1 MKTFSY
7 GYFKAAVKSVSSN
20 KMRSSLTMLG
30 IVVGVVSVVSIVS
43 IGEGVKHQI
52 QTQIDHFG
60 KDLITIRPGNERD
73 VAGASALTTINSI
86 LDANEHGSLSDKD
99 IVAVKRTK
107 NVQYE
112 APLAIVGGRVSGGDH
127 NPGSITVVGTTEDF
141 ADMLNQKITYGSNL
155 DDSMTNATTAI
166 LGSRVAERMFDDPV
180 PLGRSF
186 TIRGEQFFVAGIF
199 DDFDTAPFSSE
210 INFNNAIYIPY
221 DTAQNVV
228 NSSAATYEILARPSS
243 ASETDTVIRD
253 LKKNIAN
260 AHGGQKD
267 FSVLTHAQSAEV
279 SNGILNLM
287 TALIAGVAAISL
299 LVGGIGI
306 MNIMLVSVAE
316 RMHEIGIRKAVG
328 ATNRQILD
336 QFVTEAAVLSLAGG
350 IIGIIM
356 AFIIDISLR
365 LTTSLQPIITWQ
377 VVVAALAVS
386 LLVGIVFGSAP
397 ALKAARKDPINALRN
412 E

>member
-1 MKTFSY
+1 MKTLSY
-7 GYFKAAVKSVSSN
+7 GYLKASVKAVSSN
-20 KMRSSLTMLG
+20 KMRSVLTMLG

-43 IGEGVKHQI
+43 VGEGVKAQI
-52 QTQIDHFG
+52 QDQIDHFG
-60 KDLITIRPGNERD
+60 KDLITVRPGNERD

-86 LDANEHGSLSDKD
+86 LDANEHGSLSKQD
-99 IVAVKRTK
+99 IVAVQRTK
-107 NVQYE
+107 DVKYE
-112 APLAIVGGRVSGGDH
+112 APLSIVGGRVSGGDH
-127 NPGSITVVGTTEDF
+127 NPGSVAVVGTTEDF
-141 ADMLNQKITYGSNL
+141 ANLLGQKITYGSNL
-155 DDSMTNATTAI
+155 DDTMNQATTAI

-180 PLGRSF
+180 PLGRAF

-221 DTAQNVV
+221 DSAQQLTDG
-228 NSSAATYEILARPSS
+228 SAATYEILVRPDS
-243 ASETDTVIRD
+243 AKNTDAVIKN
-253 LKKNIAN
+253 LKKNLAN

-287 TALIAGVAAISL
+287 TTLIGGVAAISL

-350 IIGIIM
+350 IVGVIVS
-356 AFIIDISLR
+356 FVIDIALR
-365 LTTSLQPIITWQ
+365 LSTSLQPIITWQ
-377 VVVAALAVS
+377 VVVAALVVS
-386 LLVGIVFGSAP
+386 LLVGIIFGSAP

>member
-1 MKTFSY
+1 MSTLSY

-20 KMRSSLTMLG
+20 KLRSALTMLG

-52 QTQIDHFG
+52 QDQIDHFG
-60 KDLITIRPGNERD
+60 KDLITVRPGNERD

-86 LDANEHGSLSDKD
+86 LDANEHGSLSDED
-99 IVAVKRTK
+99 IVAVQRTK
-107 NVQYE
+107 NVKYE
-112 APLAIVGGRVSGGDH
+112 APLSVVGGRITGGDH
-127 NPGSITVVGTTEDF
+127 NPGNVTVVGTTEDF
-141 ADMLNQKITYGSNL
+141 ADMLGQKITYGSNL
-155 DDSMTNATTAI
+155 DDSMNNATTAI

-221 DTAQNVV
+221 DTAQQITGG
-228 NSSAATYEILARPSS
+228 STATYEILVRPVS
-243 ASETDTVIRD
+243 AKETDQVIKD
-253 LKKNIAN
+253 LKKNIAS

-287 TALIAGVAAISL
+287 TTLIGGVAAISL

-350 IIGIIM
+350 VLGVIV
-356 AFIIDISLR
+356 AFLIDIALR
-365 LTTSLQPIITWQ
+365 LSTSLQPIITWQ
-377 VVVAALAVS
+377 IVVAALVVS
-386 LLVGIVFGSAP
+386 LLVGIIFGSAP

>member
-1 MKTFSY
+1 
-7 GYFKAAVKSVSSN
+7 
-20 KMRSSLTMLG
+20 LG
-30 IVVGVVSVVSIVS
+30 IVVGVVSVVTVVS
-43 IGEGVKHQI
+43 IGEGVKQQI

-60 KDLITIRPGNERD
+60 KDLITVRPGNERD
-73 VAGASALTTINSI
+73 AAGASALTTINSI

-99 IVAVKRTK
+99 LATVRRTK
-107 NVQYE
+107 GIEYA
-112 APLAIVGGRVSGGDH
+112 APLSIVSGRVSGGDH
-127 NPGSITVVGTTEDF
+127 NPGSVTVMGTTEDF
-141 ADMLNQKITYGSNL
+141 AEMLKQKVTYGSNL
-155 DDSMTNATTAI
+155 DSSVNQATTAI
-166 LGSRVAERMFDDPV
+166 LGSRVADRMFDDPV

-186 TIRGEQFFVAGIF
+186 TVRGEQFFVAGIF

-210 INFNNAIYIPY
+210 IDFNNAIYIPY
-221 DTAQNVV
+221 DTAQRVTDGG
-228 NSSAATYEILARPSS
+228 SATYEILVRPMSVKN
-243 ASETDTVIRD
+243 TDQVIKD
-253 LKKNIAN
+253 LKKNIA
-260 AHGGQKD
+260 ASHGGQKD
-267 FSVLTHAQSAEV
+267 FSVLTHAQSAEI

-287 TALIAGVAAISL
+287 TALIGGVAAISL

-336 QFVTEAAVLSLAGG
+336 QFVTEAAVLSVVGG
-350 IIGIIM
+350 IVGVLVSFLIVI
-356 AFIIDISLR
+356 ALR
-365 LTTSLQPIITWQ
+365 LSTSLQPIITWQ
-377 VVVAALAVS
+377 VVAAALLVS